1 MRSNLLSFGVL
12 FLHRNFSNLR
22 YIITLYE
29 YVGTTVVVFSIFQ
42 ARAHPRAQPRAKPR
56 ASPPAIATAG
66 AGLTQQNLST
76 LYSVYSLLPQSK
88 EGREKTSK
96 PVCGGGLEGERLG
109 QKSFFTQKVPFIRSA
124 SPFEHFFLTRS
135 FLR

>member
-1 MRSNLLSFGVL
+1 MTSNLLSFGVL
-12 FLHRNFSNLR
+12 FLNGKFSNLR

-42 ARAHPRAQPRAKPR
+42 ARAHPRAQPRAQPR

-76 LYSVYSLLPQSK
+76 LYILFYRSPKREEKKPQN
-88 EGREKTSK
+88 RC
-96 PVCGGGLEGERLG
+96 VGGGREGERL
-109 QKSFFTQKVPFIRSA
+109 A
-124 SPFEHFFLTRS
+124 
-135 FLR
+135 